1 MAKHPFLSDEWFA
14 TVEQLVQQHGAEA
27 PNQVTIVMNVTVT
40 DTPFGDE
47 RMLHLGAR
55 NGQGHWGVGHAEQAD
70 VTLTTDYD
78 TAKRIL
84 LAVDDPTAGLQAF
97 MEGKVKVQG
106 DMAKLMAA
114 QAAGAQGNRAL
125 SEAIQAITE

>member
-1 MAKHPFLSDEWFA
+1 
-14 TVEQLVQQHGAEA
+14 
-27 PNQVTIVMNVTVT
+27 
-40 DTPFGDE
+40 
-47 RMLHLGAR
+47 
-55 NGQGHWGVGHAEQAD
+55 VGHAEHAD

-78 TAKRIL
+78 TAKRML

-106 DMAKLMAA
+106 DMAKLMAT